1 MEFKTV
7 YFRAIEP
14 EDAEYI
20 YMWMN
25 DHEMMRD
32 AVGMPRPKS
41 MQECREW
48 AISASKH
55 NPFNYSFAICTNDKS
70 NKIIGYTTLTNI
82 HFINSS
88 VETGAIVIGD
98 RNYRD
103 GITWIESV
111 LYLHYFAFE
120 ILHLNRLYGSHLL
133 SQKVS
138 DSITDLFFWQHE
150 GILRQAVYKNGKY
163 HDLSSEALLK
173 DEYFKHKNN
182 GEYTVSSVLE
192 RLKVLRK
199 NKSII

>member
-1 MEFKTV
+1 MELKTV

-14 EDAEYI
+14 DDVEYI
-20 YMWMN
+20 YIWMN
-25 DHEMMRD
+25 DHEMMKD

-48 AISASKH
+48 TISSSNH
-55 NPFNYSFAICTNDKS
+55 NPYSYSFAICTNDNSK
-70 NKIIGYTTLTNI
+70 KIIGYMTLTNI
-82 HFINSS
+82 HFVNSS

-111 LYLHYFAFE
+111 LYLHYFTFE

-138 DSITDLFFWQHE
+138 HLITDLFFWKNE
-150 GILRQAVYKNGKY
+150 GILRQAVYKNGEY
-163 HDLSSEALLK
+163 QDLSIDALLK

-182 GEYTVSSVLE
+182 GEYIVSSVIK

-199 NKSII
+199 NKRII